1 MFAHCNVLEF
11 PTLTSHFALL
21 SSGKTTRKLTTTARV
36 HELKEELQADLP
48 YSISDPDQPYA
59 ALDLGSNSFHLLVA
73 WDRPGRLQV
82 IDRHREVV
90 RLASGL
96 EQTGRLNRKSMVVAL
111 RALERIGQRIRNLP
125 RHNVRVVGT
134 NALRTASNRDEF
146 INAAEKLLG
155 QRVEVISGR
164 EEARLIYL
172 GALRSLEDDADRRLV
187 IDIGGGSTEIIFG
200 HEHHPRIMESLRM
213 GCISMADRWF
223 ADGKITEKRMQ
234 RAETNARQEIEVV
247 EQTFRSLQ
255 CDITVGTSGTIL
267 ATQNAISE
275 TSPLSITGD
284 SIEKL
289 ESLLIKRGHTDEI
302 VGLIN
307 KDRAPLF
314 PGGLAILKALFSS
327 LELSSMQVSNG
338 ALREGLLHDLL
349 GRVHNR
355 DIRETTVQDLIDR
368 FNVEIAHAQRVSSTA
383 LYLLNQAATDWNL
396 ENSDNSTLLRWGALL
411 HEVGMDV
418 SHSSYHKHGGY
429 LLENL
434 DMSGFSLRDQF
445 MLACLVRGHRRSYPS
460 DISWENDAI
469 HKLTILLRLAV
480 VLRRSRTDEPLP
492 ECSLR
497 VIDSGL
503 ELGLDRKWLKKHRLT
518 LLDLEQESAYLESA
532 PYQLSIKSQNS

>member
-1 MFAHCNVLEF
+1 MKEDSKTHF
-11 PTLTSHFALL
+11 PSH
-21 SSGKTTRKLTTTARV
+21 
-36 HELKEELQADLP
+36 
-48 YSISDPDQPYA
+48 ISDPDQPYA

-96 EQTGRLNRKSMVVAL
+96 EQTGRLNRRSIVVAL
-111 RALERIGQRIRNLP
+111 RALERIGQRIRSLP

-134 NALRTASNRDEF
+134 NALRTATNRDEF

-155 QRVEVISGR
+155 HRVEVISGR

-172 GALRSLEDDADRRLV
+172 GALRSIEDDADRRLV

-223 ADGKITEKRMQ
+223 EDGKITSKRME
-234 RAETNARQEIEVV
+234 RATINARQEIEVV
-247 EQTFRSLQ
+247 EQIFRSLD

-267 ATQNAISE
+267 ATQNAIAAK
-275 TSPLSITGD
+275 SPLSITLEA
-284 SIEKL
+284 IQQL
-289 ESLLIKRGHTDEI
+289 ESLIVKRGHTDQI
-302 VGLIN
+302 VGLVN

-314 PGGLAILKALFSS
+314 PGGLAILKALFSA
-327 LELSSMQVSNG
+327 LELTNMQVSNG

-368 FNVEIAHAQRVSSTA
+368 FNVEKAHAQRVSSTA
-383 LYLLNQAATDWNL
+383 LNLLAQAASNWNL

-411 HEVGMDV
+411 HEIGMDV

-445 MLACLVRGHRRSYPS
+445 MLSSLVRGHRRAYPT
-460 DISWENDAI
+460 DISWESSSI

-480 VLRRSRTDEPLP
+480 VLRRNRTDEPLP
-492 ECSLR
+492 QCTLR

-503 ELGLDRKWLKKHRLT
+503 ELMMDRKWLKKHRLT
-518 LLDLEQESAYLESA
+518 LLDLEQESSYLESA